1 MESVLNDVKH
11 GLRVLLRNPG
21 FAVVVILALA
31 LGIGANT
38 AVFTVLNAVLFKPLP
53 YPDADRIVSIAMRFT
68 GIGIPDDR
76 NAVSP
81 PEFQDLRRL
90 ASAFTHISA
99 VQNASYNI
107 RFGSTPER
115 IAGATVSANFFRTLG
130 VEAQLGRTFID
141 DEEQTG
147 RDTSVL
153 LGHGLWQ
160 RRFGADPGVIGR
172 SIEINGRAYVVV
184 GVAPPD
190 FNYPNQ
196 SEMWTPLAFTEAQ
209 LAPNS
214 RGNHGWGALAR
225 IKPDLSLQQ
234 ALADMERVSRLMI
247 EGAPQY
253 PYENFNFAVLIRPLL
268 EDFVGTIRPTLLVL
282 MGAVGLVLLIAC
294 ANVANLLMVRASA
307 RQREIGI
314 RTALGAS
321 RARLLRQLLTESILL
336 ALVGAAFGLL
346 IARFGVATITSM
358 GGTAFP
364 RLAQAGLDWP
374 TMMFTI
380 LVAVAT
386 GLFFGVVPALQV
398 SQSATQDSLREG
410 GRSSTAG
417 GHHQHVRRLL
427 VVAEVALS
435 LALLSGAGLLIK
447 SFMRLLEVDPGF
459 KSEGILTMRVVLPQ
473 ARYSQPEQMR
483 NFFRELMDRVST
495 IPGVQ
500 SVGAIN
506 ALPLSGTGGSG
517 TTTLEAASVATDQA
531 SPEADWRVVTTGY
544 FETIG
549 TQLVAGR
556 YFEARDN
563 ESAAPVAIIDES
575 MARTYWP
582 NDDPIGKRLKRGG
595 PQSPNPWMTVVGV
608 VRHVRYQSL
617 ERPSRVQLYWPHAQT
632 PATGMSLA
640 VRTSVEPG
648 SIASAVQRAAA
659 GLDPDQPVYAIRTMD
674 ELLGESMLRRR
685 LVMILLVISQLWLSR
700 WRQWGFTV

>member
-1 MESVLNDVKH
+1 
-11 GLRVLLRNPG
+11 
-21 FAVVVILALA
+21 
-31 LGIGANT
+31 
-38 AVFTVLNAVLFKPLP
+38 
-53 YPDADRIVSIAMRFT
+53 
-68 GIGIPDDR
+68 
-76 NAVSP
+76 
-81 PEFQDLRRL
+81 
-90 ASAFTHISA
+90 
-99 VQNASYNI
+99 
-107 RFGSTPER
+107 
-115 IAGATVSANFFRTLG
+115 
-130 VEAQLGRTFID
+130 
-141 DEEQTG
+141 
-147 RDTSVL
+147 
-153 LGHGLWQ
+153 
-160 RRFGADPGVIGR
+160 
-172 SIEINGRAYVVV
+172 
-184 GVAPPD
+184 
-190 FNYPNQ
+190 
-196 SEMWTPLAFTEAQ
+196 
-209 LAPNS
+209 
-214 RGNHGWGALAR
+214 
-225 IKPDLSLQQ
+225 
-234 ALADMERVSRLMI
+234 
-247 EGAPQY
+247 
-253 PYENFNFAVLIRPLL
+253 
-268 EDFVGTIRPTLLVL
+268 
-282 MGAVGLVLLIAC
+282 
-294 ANVANLLMVRASA
+294 
-307 RQREIGI
+307 
-314 RTALGAS
+314 
-321 RARLLRQLLTESILL
+321 
-336 ALVGAAFGLL
+336 
-346 IARFGVATITSM
+346 M

-685 LVMILLVISQLWLSR
+685 LVMILLVIFAAVALTLAAMGIYGVISYWVAQRSHEIGIRMALGATRGDVLRMVVGESLAVVVVGVVTGLAGSIALTRLITSLLFNVTATDPATFVAVCASLLAVGLLASAIPALRATWVDPVHTL
-700 WRQWGFTV
+700 RQD